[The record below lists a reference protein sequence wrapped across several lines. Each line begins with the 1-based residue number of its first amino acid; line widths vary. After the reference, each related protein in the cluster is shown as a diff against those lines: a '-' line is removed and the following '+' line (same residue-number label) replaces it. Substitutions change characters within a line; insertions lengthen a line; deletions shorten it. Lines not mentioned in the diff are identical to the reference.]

1 MMATAAQNVTRTLV
15 TQAQN
20 LRFKSLPA
28 DVQKVARQCVIDWF
42 AVTVAGAGDALPKR
56 LIEHAL
62 AEGGK
67 PIATLV
73 AQRHKV
79 APLQAALINGTTSH
93 MLDYDDV
100 NLSMNGH
107 PSAVLMP
114 AVLAAAEA
122 RGASGIE
129 LLSAFVAGYEAA
141 ARVGL
146 LVAPGHYAR
155 GYHATAT
162 IGAVAAAVAC
172 AKLNGLD
179 DDAMANAI
187 GIAVTQAAGLKS
199 MFGTEC
205 KPFHA
210 GLAAQNGLRAAQL
223 AALGMESRMDALECR
238 QGFASVFSPDFHPE
252 AVTGEPE
259 RHYVLENLF
268 KYHASCYG
276 THSALECV
284 EKLKREYRFKADHVK
299 RALVRVEKTN
309 DAVCNIQQPATGLE
323 AKFSVRFVTALGLAD
338 ADTSDLA
345 IYNEKTAA
353 TPALVS
359 LRDRITVEIVEGRP
373 VMQTDLIV
381 ELSDGRTVSSTA
393 DAGIPSTDYDT
404 QGARV
409 VEKFNRLVP
418 PVLGAAKAR
427 SLLEGLESL
436 ESGGVAGVMALAGGV

>member
-1 MMATAAQNVTRTLV
+1 MMATAEARVTRALVAQAQNVNYK
-15 TQAQN
+15 A
-20 LRFKSLPA
+20 LPA

-42 AVTVAGAGDALPKR
+42 AVTVAGAAEALPKR

-67 PIATLV
+67 PLATLV

-122 RGASGIE
+122 RGSSGIE

-162 IGAVAAAVAC
+162 VGAVAAAVAC
-172 AKLNGLD
+172 AKLNVLD

-223 AALGMESRMDALECR
+223 AALGMQSRTDALECR

-252 AVTGEPE
+252 AVLAEPG
-259 RHYVLENLF
+259 RYYLLENLF

-284 EKLKREYRFKADHVK
+284 EKLKRESRFKTEDVK
-299 RALVRVEKTN
+299 RAVVRVEKTN
-309 DAVCNIQQPATGLE
+309 DAVCNIQKPTNGLE

-345 IYNEKTAA
+345 IYNEVTAGN
-353 TPALVS
+353 PALVA
-359 LRDRITVEIVEGRP
+359 LRDRVTVEIVENRP
-373 VMQTDLIV
+373 VMLTDLMV
-381 ELSDGRTVSSTA
+381 ELNDGRTLSCTA
-393 DAGIPSTDYDT
+393 DAGIPTRDYET
-404 QGARV
+404 QGTRV
-409 VEKFNRLVP
+409 VAKFKRLVS
-418 PVLGAAKAR
+418 PVLGETTAR
-427 SLLEGLESL
+427 SLLERLESI
-436 ESGGVAGVMALAGGV
+436 ESGSVADVMALAGGS